1 MPSLASDPPE
11 ALIRHREAIERELQA
26 ALELDDSP
34 LAPPSRYVMGW
45 QDAEGRI
52 MATGGKRIRP
62 ALVLTAAEL
71 FGGSVDEA
79 MPGAVAV
86 ELIHNFSLVHDEIQ
100 DQDDV
105 RHGRPTAYTIWGPGQ
120 AINLG
125 DFIYG
130 RAIRSLAAPG
140 GDPDRR
146 VRALDALMRA
156 VERMIGGQ
164 WRDISFES
172 RESVSVDEYLEMVE
186 GKTGVLLGA
195 ALEVGAI
202 LGGAGEHESATMGR
216 WGTRLGLAFQAVDD
230 YLGIWGD
237 QSLTG
242 KTTTGDIARK
252 KKSLPIV
259 HGMNDTTA
267 GPLIRRAFAEDRQV
281 AEYDAIV
288 EALESSGAD
297 TLCRDMA
304 RRFAAE
310 ADAIAATLELD
321 DESRETLRAVG
332 DYFCARQF

>member
-1 MPSLASDPPE
+1 MPSLATDPPG
-11 ALIRHREAIERELQA
+11 ALTRHREAIEDALQA
-26 ALELDDSP
+26 ALSLDGSP
-34 LAPPSRYVMGW
+34 LAAPARYVMGW
-45 QDAEGRI
+45 QNAEGRP
-52 MATGGKRIRP
+52 MFTGGKRIRP
-62 ALVLTAAEL
+62 ALVLVAADL
-71 FGGSVDEA
+71 FGGSMEDT

-130 RAIRSLAAPG
+130 RAIRALSAPG
-140 GDPDRR
+140 GDAGRR
-146 VRALDALMRA
+146 LRALDALMRA
-156 VERMIGGQ
+156 VEGMIGGQ
-164 WRDISFES
+164 WRDISFEA
-172 RESVSVDEYLEMVE
+172 REHVSVDEYLEMVE

-195 ALEVGAI
+195 ALEMGAI
-202 LGGAGEHESATMGR
+202 LGGANESESATMGR

-259 HGMNDTTA
+259 HGMNDPAA
-267 GPLIRRAFAEDRQV
+267 GPLMRRAFAEDRQV
-281 AEYDAIV
+281 REYDAIV
-288 EALESSGAD
+288 SALERSGAD
-297 TLCRDMA
+297 ALCRDMA
-304 RRFAAE
+304 RRFAQE
-310 ADAIAATLELD
+310 ADTIAATLELD
-321 DESRETLRAVG
+321 EPARETLRAVG
-332 DYFCARQF
+332 DYFCAREF